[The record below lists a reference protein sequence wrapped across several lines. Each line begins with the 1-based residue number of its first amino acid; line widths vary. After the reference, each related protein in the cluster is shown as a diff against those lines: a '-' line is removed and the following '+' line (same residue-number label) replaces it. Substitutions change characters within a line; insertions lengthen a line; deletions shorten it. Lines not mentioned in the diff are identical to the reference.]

1 MVLSANT
8 SRGSSRSIRIALA
21 AGAALAAAAFGAGQA
36 SAHERGYYVP
46 APVYYV
52 PAPAYYAPPPP
63 VYYVPQPAPVYGG
76 SVLEFVFS
84 FGDND
89 RGGYR
94 HHDNGRHVGWSR
106 GRGHDRD

>member
-1 MVLSANT
+1 MLHSAT
-8 SRGSSRSIRIALA
+8 GYRGFRIALA
-21 AGAALAAAAFGAGQA
+21 AGAALAAAAFGAEQA

-46 APVYYV
+46 APVYYA
-52 PAPAYYAPPPP
+52 PAPVYYAPPPP

-84 FGDND
+84 LGDND

-94 HHDNGRHVGWSR
+94 DRDHDRGRHRGWEH

>member
-1 MVLSANT
+1 MLHSAT
-8 SRGSSRSIRIALA
+8 GYRGFRIALA
-21 AGAALAAAAFGAGQA
+21 AGAALAAAAFGAEQA

-46 APVYYV
+46 APVYYA
-52 PAPAYYAPPPP
+52 PAPVYYAPPP

-84 FGDND
+84 LGDND

-94 HHDNGRHVGWSR
+94 DRDHDRGRHRGWEH